1 MQKMSRRHNNKW
13 AKQLMAR
20 GPELEANRTESVR
33 FASPAAMSF
42 RFRQHAANVLAPDKL
57 TRREAA

>member
-1 MQKMSRRHNNKW
+1 MQKMSRRYEW
-13 AKQLMAR
+13 AKQLIAT

-33 FASPAAMSF
+33 FASPAAIS
-42 RFRQHAANVLAPDKL
+42 RICRKHAAHVLAPDKL